1 MKKDVTTTVKGI
13 PADTYEVIKNRAE
26 RNGRSINKEII
37 EILKRQK

>member
-1 MKKDVTTTVKGI
+1 MNKDITTTVKGI
-13 PADTYEVIKNRAE
+13 PEKTYQVIKERAE